1 VGVKFLSEEWA
12 QAMTE
17 ALNGSDAFKQAAANQ
32 SVKLQNVV
40 TGGDGDVK
48 YYFVLDGGQANVAI
62 GEIDDAE
69 ATVTT
74 DYETAAGLQKAEL
87 NAVAAFMSG
96 KLKVSG
102 NQMKL
107 MQLQGVINQMPQ
119 AVADVE
125 VEY

>member
-1 VGVKFLSEEWA
+1 MGVKFLSEEWA